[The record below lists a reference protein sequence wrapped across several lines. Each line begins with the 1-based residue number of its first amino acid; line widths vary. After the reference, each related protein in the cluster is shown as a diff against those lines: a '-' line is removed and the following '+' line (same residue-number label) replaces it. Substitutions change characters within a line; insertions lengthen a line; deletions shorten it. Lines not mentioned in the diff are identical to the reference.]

1 MQANAIVPMLLS
13 IILMASGATL
23 IVREVRA
30 RKARLGRRLNLI
42 SPEPMASAKAP
53 VRSRGQAG
61 GLIRSPGQALGGPA
75 QAQAAR
81 ICRLLKIDQ
90 AHAAQVLVAM
100 NAVGAVLLAGV
111 GFLAFRH
118 FSHMKIVPVGLLVV
132 AIAAILGWLAP
143 GYVAGA
149 IAKGRANAVVEGLPE
164 ALELLVVCVEA
175 GLAFEDSL
183 DRIVGELQLS
193 QPLLAGELQ
202 QLSADL
208 KILSSR
214 DEALRNLAERI
225 QAPSVRSV
233 VTTLSQTLRYG
244 TPLAQALRVSAAEL
258 RNNAL
263 LDLEERANRLP
274 TLLTIPMMLFILPT
288 IFLIVAGPV
297 ALRLM
302 DIFAKH

>member
-1 MQANAIVPMLLS
+1 
-13 IILMASGATL
+13 
-23 IVREVRA
+23 
-30 RKARLGRRLNLI
+30 
-42 SPEPMASAKAP
+42 MASAKAP

-193 QPLLAGELQ
+193 QPLLAGEL
-202 QLSADL
+202 
-208 KILSSR
+208 
-214 DEALRNLAERI
+214 
-225 QAPSVRSV
+225 
-233 VTTLSQTLRYG
+233 
-244 TPLAQALRVSAAEL
+244 ALRVSAAEL

>member
-1 MQANAIVPMLLS
+1 
-13 IILMASGATL
+13 
-23 IVREVRA
+23 
-30 RKARLGRRLNLI
+30 
-42 SPEPMASAKAP
+42 
-53 VRSRGQAG
+53 
-61 GLIRSPGQALGGPA
+61 
-75 QAQAAR
+75 
-81 ICRLLKIDQ
+81 
-90 AHAAQVLVAM
+90 
-100 NAVGAVLLAGV
+100 
-111 GFLAFRH
+111 
-118 FSHMKIVPVGLLVV
+118 
-132 AIAAILGWLAP
+132 
-143 GYVAGA
+143 
-149 IAKGRANAVVEGLPE
+149 VVEGLPE